1 MLQKNPLD
9 RITIGEIKQHAWF
22 NHKLSLFQIIDNQRF
37 IYGNRNKF
45 DKEIIKKMIED
56 EKINPEKIT
65 EKEMVELFKQKNDK
79 SHDLK
84 VIYDFLQTEKTEKLF
99 KEKKAKLKSKYFY
112 II

>member
-1 MLQKNPLD
+1 MLGKTGLRSYVESNFEGKD
-9 RITIGEIKQHAWF
+9 
-22 NHKLSLFQIIDNQRF
+22 
-37 IYGNRNKF
+37 GN
-45 DKEIIKKMIED
+45 
-56 EKINPEKIT
+56 
-65 EKEMVELFKQKNDK
+65 K

>member
-9 RITIGEIKQHAWF
+9 RITISEIKQHRWF

-45 DKEIIKKMIED
+45 DMDIIKQMVEN

-65 EKEMVELFKQKNDK
+65 QEEMVELFKQKNEK

-99 KEKKAKLKSKYFY
+99 KEKKAKLKSK
-112 II
+112 